1 MSNKN
6 DLNPLMFIDTVNT
19 KITKNSSQQIFDSR
33 YSKKQINN
41 NNINYQTIKNI
52 ITLYNHNQPITCQI
66 TLVNQETIIG
76 IPYYSDNKI
85 LKIKNEEN
93 DFDICINI
101 NSIIELIILKV

>member
-33 YSKKQINN
+33 YSRKQINN

-52 ITLYNHNQPITCQI
+52 ITLYNHNQPVTCQI
-66 TLVNQETIIG
+66 TLVNKEIIIG

-85 LKIKNEEN
+85 LKIKKEEN
-93 DFDICINI
+93 DFDVSINI